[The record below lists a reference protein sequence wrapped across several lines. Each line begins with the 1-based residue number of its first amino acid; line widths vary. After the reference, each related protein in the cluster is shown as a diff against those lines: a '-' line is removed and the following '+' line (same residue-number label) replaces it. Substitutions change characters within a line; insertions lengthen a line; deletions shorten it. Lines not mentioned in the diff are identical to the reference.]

1 MLMPSKVKHRKQHK
15 GRGRKTRI
23 ASSRISVDFGSYG
36 LKALENGWVGSR
48 EIEAARRAMM
58 RLIKKGGKIW
68 IRIFPD
74 KSVTTKGLEVPMGGG
89 KGSVDRYVAPVRRG
103 TVMFELDG
111 LDEVTAREVFRVAGH
126 KLSVQTKFVTKEIL
140 F

>member
-1 MLMPSKVKHRKQHK
+1 MPSKVKHRKQHK

-23 ASSRISVDFGSYG
+23 ASSRITVDFGSYG
-36 LKALENGWVGSR
+36 LKAMENGWVGAR

-58 RLIKKGGKIW
+58 RLIRKGGKIW

-74 KSVTTKGLEVPMGGG
+74 KSVTSKGAEVPMGGG

-103 TVMFELDG
+103 TVLFEIDG
-111 LDEVTAREVFRVAGH
+111 LDEATAREAFRLAGH
-126 KLSVQTKFVTKEIL
+126 KLSVMTKFVTKDVL